1 VIAPSPIP
9 AAPNAAP
16 VVAHDAAHDA
26 AHDVT
31 LVAGTLDGV
40 YRSRDSGKT
49 WQRISPEGN
58 PELRNLDSVA
68 VDPVNADV
76 IYAGTFHLP
85 WKTTDGGLHW
95 GAIHTGM
102 IDDSDVMSILVDRA
116 PEGRV
121 YASACSGIYRS
132 DTGGAIWQKVQGIPY
147 TARRTVE
154 ILQDPTRP
162 EFVFAATTEGLWK
175 TTDAGST
182 WERITPADWSVTAM
196 VVGAGAP
203 DRVVIGVEQHGV
215 LASDDGGA
223 NFHEA
228 NGGFFHHEMWGA
240 AADLAHPGRFLVALA
255 DAPDFLL
262 GTDDAGRSWRTMA
275 REPARAAVRGIYASP
290 DGWWATLATGG
301 FERYDEST
309 SAWVRT
315 GHFSA
320 AAGGTAD
327 KPRNGVLANR
337 EARGVT
343 AGQQASPTFLD
354 AVVTDMAFAPQ
365 KWYAATF
372 AGLLASTDGG
382 ANWSPVHIGALSKLP
397 VESVCVFRDG
407 KELWVASLISLA
419 HSADGGASWKWID
432 LPPSLGVIQ
441 RVEVSSVNDAADQS
455 GSAVTILVRT
465 YKGLFISRDAGAT
478 WGAPGHGL
486 PETPVQD
493 MATAGP
499 IFVAAMRVG
508 GLYLSRDSGLT
519 WQRLEGTVP
528 DGLFSSVFA
537 GPPIPGES
545 PISGADEV
553 LYAASATEGLY
564 AIEIGRSPDLAPLG
578 DTGH

>member
-1 VIAPSPIP
+1 
-9 AAPNAAP
+9 
-16 VVAHDAAHDA
+16 
-26 AHDVT
+26 
-31 LVAGTLDGV
+31 
-40 YRSRDSGKT
+40 
-49 WQRISPEGN
+49 
-58 PELRNLDSVA
+58 
-68 VDPVNADV
+68 
-76 IYAGTFHLP
+76 
-85 WKTTDGGLHW
+85 
-95 GAIHTGM
+95 
-102 IDDSDVMSILVDRA
+102 
-116 PEGRV
+116 
-121 YASACSGIYRS
+121 
-132 DTGGAIWQKVQGIPY
+132 
-147 TARRTVE
+147 
-154 ILQDPTRP
+154 
-162 EFVFAATTEGLWK
+162 
-175 TTDAGST
+175 
-182 WERITPADWSVTAM
+182 
-196 VVGAGAP
+196 
-203 DRVVIGVEQHGV
+203 
-215 LASDDGGA
+215 
-223 NFHEA
+223 
-228 NGGFFHHEMWGA
+228 
-240 AADLAHPGRFLVALA
+240 
-255 DAPDFLL
+255 
-262 GTDDAGRSWRTMA
+262 
-275 REPARAAVRGIYASP
+275 
-290 DGWWATLATGG
+290 
-301 FERYDEST
+301 
-309 SAWVRT
+309 
-315 GHFSA
+315 
-320 AAGGTAD
+320 
-327 KPRNGVLANR
+327 
-337 EARGVT
+337 
-343 AGQQASPTFLD
+343 
-354 AVVTDMAFAPQ
+354 MAFAPQ